1 MKKCVI
7 KYFNGLFENGCL
19 NYPLKCFH
27 YTGCIEQFVISIS
40 NVIADIK
47 REPES
52 FVLEWQS
59 GFPSKSHLLNC
70 DWRKLIQFC
79 QD

>member
-7 KYFNGLFENGCL
+7 KYFYGLFENGCL

-47 REPES
+47 CEPQS
-52 FVLEWQS
+52 PVLEWQTRI
-59 GFPSKSHLLNC
+59 L
-70 DWRKLIQFC
+70 
-79 QD
+79 

>member
-7 KYFNGLFENGCL
+7 KYFYGLFENGCL

-47 REPES
+47 CV
-52 FVLEWQS
+52 FTV
-59 GFPSKSHLLNC
+59 
-70 DWRKLIQFC
+70 D
-79 QD
+79 

>member
-7 KYFNGLFENGCL
+7 KYFYGLFENGCL

-27 YTGCIEQFVISIS
+27 YKGCIEQFVISIL

-47 REPES
+47 CEPQS
-52 FVLEWQS
+52 PVLEWQRR
-59 GFPSKSHLLNC
+59 FLSKIICNS
-70 DWRKLIQFC
+70 K
-79 QD
+79 